1 MSVVMDGLVK
11 VQDDS
16 NYCTSLMIL
25 PTELL
30 VMILS
35 YLSIHDIIS
44 MQFVS
49 QRFKE
54 ISETPSLWK
63 TFVWPDYEPPHVCS
77 VSKALKT
84 HGEHVRQIFFHAHVT
99 LVNILEMIHY
109 CPKVTHLGLPRKT
122 HLSPDNLKE
131 IVYTMTHLEQLD
143 VFTSSIRCGL
153 SHHESINNFKQLF
166 KITTGRV
173 KNLTLK
179 FDWDEGENYCDYVDS
194 FEYVVYILITLLENN
209 HPLPSIINL
218 LICDQGLTLRSSRYE
233 RLESCLASSYTIA
246 SLEIGFY
253 DITRVPMDLY
263 PSIPLR
269 KFQFGP
275 AAKPPFV
282 KLSDHD
288 ILGLDKDVFFLSNYD
303 HYDNLKAS
311 LSVSSKY
318 YESDLVKDKHLH
330 YISNFN
336 SVSNVDFTGV
346 NIYPDHLEQLAIAC
360 PNLERLNL
368 RNAKNSLQSMQGLR
382 AIVDTCQNLQGLN
395 LEGIRIPVESCLLL
409 WELLSSIKKLTHLAI
424 DLCMLTHIN
433 NNCYNAA
440 DKDKL
445 IGMLGNCDSLKALEV
460 TETTFDLEVCLN
472 VPIYDLLLGHFPSLV
487 YIRISIKTECTK
499 DAIINCHKLKYLYYD
514 INFYGVRVCTL
525 NLDLPS
531 SSSCHLQQLF
541 VKSHVDLSAPSV
553 QVLSAHGGL
562 EQVVLFVRSITT
574 SAITTLISNSPNLIL
589 LYILTDAHECALCDD
604 NGASV
609 DKEDYK
615 DTVSKKFSNHK
626 LLTTGDF
633 ILTENSGDWLWAT
646 YFWMPSMPF
655 QDTTN
660 CYSFWKCTYV

>member
-1 MSVVMDGLVK
+1 MDDLVK
-11 VQDDS
+11 VQDDN
-16 NYCTSLMIL
+16 NYCTSLLIL

-35 YLSIHDIIS
+35 YLSIRDIIS

-63 TFVWPDYEPPHVCS
+63 KFVLSDSEPHHVCS
-77 VSKALKT
+77 VSKVLKT
-84 HGEHVRQIFFHAHVT
+84 HGEHVRQIFFPAHVT

-109 CPKVTHLGLPRKT
+109 CPKVTHLSLPRKT
-122 HLSPDNLKE
+122 HLSPDNLQE
-131 IVYTMTHLEQLD
+131 IVHTMTHLEQLD
-143 VFTSSIRCGL
+143 VFTSSITCGMSFIRL
-153 SHHESINNFKQLF
+153 LE
-166 KITTGRV
+166 ITTARV

-179 FDWDEGENYCDYVDS
+179 FDWDEGENCFNYVES
-194 FEYVVYILITLLENN
+194 IEYVVYILKVLLENN
-209 HPLPSIINL
+209 NPLPSIINL
-218 LICDQGLTLRSSRYE
+218 LICDQGLPLWLSRYE

-282 KLSDHD
+282 KLSDHG
-288 ILGLDKDVFFLSNYD
+288 ILGLDKDVFYLSDYY
-303 HYDNLKAS
+303 HYGNLKAS
-311 LSVSSKY
+311 LRVSSKY
-318 YESDLVKDKHLH
+318 YDSDLLKDKHLH
-330 YISNFN
+330 CISNFN
-336 SVSNVDFTGV
+336 SVSNVNFSNV

-360 PNLERLNL
+360 PNLERLDL
-368 RNAKNSLQSMQGLR
+368 RYARNSLQSMQGLHS
-382 AIVDTCQNLQGLN
+382 IVDTCQNLQGLN

-424 DLCMLTHIN
+424 DLCMLIHIN

-445 IGMLGNCDSLKALEV
+445 IAMLGNCDNLKALEV
-460 TETTFDLEVCLN
+460 TETILNLEVCLN

-487 YIRISIKTECTK
+487 YIRISLVKSECTK
-499 DAIINCHKLKYLYYD
+499 DAITNCHKLKYLYYD
-514 INFYGVRVCTL
+514 VNFYPARVCTL
-525 NLDLPS
+525 NLDVPS

-541 VKSHVDLSAPSV
+541 LKSHVDLSAPSV

-589 LYILTDAHECALCDD
+589 LYILTDIYECARLYDD
-604 NGASV
+604 NGVSV
-609 DKEDYK
+609 DQEDYK
-615 DTVSKKFSNHK
+615 DTVSRRFPCHK

-633 ILTENSGDWLWAT
+633 ILKGNSDHRAT
-646 YFWMPSMPF
+646 YFWITSMPF
-655 QDTTN
+655 RHTTN
-660 CYSFWKCTYV
+660 CYSFWKP